1 MSLSQSQMQEITG
14 PVVAVGDGDEERIG
28 DPVPVPPT
36 DYDDDD
42 GDPGSY
48 SRSSAQQRPR
58 RAAAE
63 GVIFA
68 GEEVSAQQLLLQ
80 AGAAADCVIP
90 KDLMGDWSFKSCASP
105 PVLAKELEKSR
116 GGRRFSETHVHSH
129 FYNEQTV
136 FSPNLRDVSPTL
148 IVKMSTEKGEKVPH

>member
-1 MSLSQSQMQEITG
+1 MQEITG
-14 PVVAVGDGDEERIG
+14 PVVAVGDGDDERIG

-36 DYDDDD
+36 DYDDGD

-48 SRSSAQQRPR
+48 SRSSVQRPR
-58 RAAAE
+58 RAAAD

-90 KDLMGDWSFKSCASP
+90 KDLMGDGSF
-105 PVLAKELEKSR
+105 
-116 GGRRFSETHVHSH
+116 
-129 FYNEQTV
+129 
-136 FSPNLRDVSPTL
+136 
-148 IVKMSTEKGEKVPH
+148 